1 MVLFYNILEKYAM
14 NPFLSFLF
22 PASVQKYKRLLSPLI
37 PSAFSPDIFAFFSA
51 SPAFLQVFLINYNKI
66 YTNMIIFLDTA
77 ITVSY
82 NDIVVIKTILSFT
95 VKVTN

>member
-1 MVLFYNILEKYAM
+1 MLTVSPYSIGIFPGYICI
-14 NPFLSFLF
+14 FL
-22 PASVQKYKRLLSPLI
+22 RLSGI
-37 PSAFSPDIFAFFSA
+37 
-51 SPAFLQVFLINYNKI
+51 LQVFLINYNKI